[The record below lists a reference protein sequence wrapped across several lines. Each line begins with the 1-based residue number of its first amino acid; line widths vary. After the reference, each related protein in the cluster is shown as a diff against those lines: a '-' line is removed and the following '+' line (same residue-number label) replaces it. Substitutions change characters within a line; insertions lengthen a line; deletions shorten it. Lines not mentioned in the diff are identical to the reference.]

1 MIKYALGCAEGH
13 AFESWFPDS
22 GSYETQARRGL
33 IACPV
38 CASTRVA
45 KAIMAPAIVGG
56 QKAERRPIE
65 ASPAPVALLDE
76 RQRRLREMEAVGR
89 GLASVR
95 LGTAGVAE
103 ILESSA
109 PGFRQKQADA
119 LRDLVG
125 QFLERPTAGLL
136 CGLSVGLHSFLL
148 GAAMAESLE
157 RRRDG

>member
-1 MIKYALGCAEGH
+1 MSHRRMRLSAAAERELGNCCAEGLS
-13 AFESWFPDS
+13 AR
-22 GSYETQARRGL
+22 QARLRLARCGAVL
-33 IACPV
+33 GERTTARCMQEW
-38 CASTRVA
+38 RA
-45 KAIMAPAIVGG
+45 KQAQLREDEA
-56 QKAERRPIE
+56 AE
-65 ASPAPVALLDE
+65 
-76 RQRRLREMEAVGR
+76 QRRLRGMEAVGR

-95 LGTAGVAE
+95 VGTAGVAE

-148 GAAMAESLE
+148 GAALAESLE
-157 RRRDG
+157 GRRDG

>member
-1 MIKYALGCAEGH
+1 MRLSAAAERELANCCDEGLSAGETWMRLRRCGVALGERTVARYILAWRTKQAQLREAE
-13 AFESWFPDS
+13 A
-22 GSYETQARRGL
+22 
-33 IACPV
+33 
-38 CASTRVA
+38 
-45 KAIMAPAIVGG
+45 
-56 QKAERRPIE
+56 AE
-65 ASPAPVALLDE
+65 
-76 RQRRLREMEAVGR
+76 QRRLREMEAVGR